1 MTASLVQTWGDVL
14 AASFQRLFGGILV
27 FIPKF
32 LFALIVFLIGMFV
45 AVTLGRVVMH
55 AIRSLKIDN
64 VLRSL
69 GLEEY
74 VERAGWKLDSGA
86 FIGGLVRWFFILVFL
101 LAALDVLQLTAVS
114 TFLSSV
120 VLTYLPQVIVA
131 AGVLLIAAVLGD
143 VASKVVSGAAKAARM
158 PSAGLLGGVVKWAIW
173 VFAIF
178 AALMQLGL
186 FQELILTVVQA
197 FVYMLALAGGL
208 AFGLGGK
215 DSASRYIEKL
225 RQDISTHHG

>member
-1 MTASLVQTWGDVL
+1 MTESLVQNWGDVL
-14 AASFQRLFGGILV
+14 AASFQRLLGGILV
-27 FIPKF
+27 FIPK
-32 LFALIVFLIGMFV
+32 LIFAFIVLIIGLFV
-45 AVTLGRVVMH
+45 AITLGRVVMH

-64 VLRSL
+64 ALRSL

-101 LAALDVLQLTAVS
+101 LAALDVLQLAAVS
-114 TFLSSV
+114 MFLSNV
-120 VLTYLPQVIVA
+120 VLTYLPQVVVA

-143 VASKVVSGAAKAARM
+143 LASKIVSGAARAARM
-158 PSAGLLGGVVKWAIW
+158 PSAGLLGGVAKWAIW

-178 AALMQLGL
+178 AALLQLGL
-186 FQELILTVVQA
+186 FQELILTIVQA

-215 DSASRYIEKL
+215 DAASRYIEKL
-225 RQDISTHHG
+225 RQDISNHHG